1 VLQVDGAASNNQL
14 QDLILQRKA
23 LATQQA
29 EILAQLDNPS
39 SDTGSSGSL
48 VEQIAA
54 AEAQAASIQ
63 AAIAA
68 RGQWAAELEAKQ
80 QQLQQQDA
88 QCEMLQRRV
97 TDKQREAVTLKAD
110 LAAVRSSR
118 DAAATL
124 LQQAQDASMQAAAAA
139 ATVQQQQELLT
150 TKQQEAQHAGSRVQ
164 FLQQQWQAMG
174 SPRDST
180 ADNAKHQTSS
190 SKELTASVLTTAAE
204 ASCAVAAATAAAA
217 AAAAAAGH
225 QTQHLQG
232 LQQQYMRLQVQA
244 QATERPLTPAAT
256 ASLLAQQGSSCRTVP
271 LHATFRLKDPEAAGL
286 NSDQLEQLLT
296 PLSVIAGPAVLQ
308 TLVAS
313 TVTEANRLLAAAA
326 AAAAG
331 TAGGGRGAAGG
342 TGSSKKLKI
351 WPLDHLSV
359 QDFQQRQRAAQQ
371 QLGQQAV
378 MLPLDLLKFDGLYR
392 PALLRAFGGLLI
404 AADDATAAVL
414 VERFGLSAVT
424 LQVGGAVVLNSA
436 PLSHSCWCCCLCC
449 NCQQGSFS
457 VA

>member
-14 QDLILQRKA
+14 QDLLLQRTE

-29 EILAQLDNPS
+29 EILAQLDNRS
-39 SDTGSSGSL
+39 SNTGSSGSL
-48 VEQIAA
+48 VEQSAA

-110 LAAVRSSR
+110 LAAVKSSR

-164 FLQQQWQAMG
+164 FLLQQWQAMG

-244 QATERPLTPAAT
+244 QATERPLTQAAT

-313 TVTEANRLLAAAA
+313 TVTEANRLLA

-436 PLSHSCWCCCLCC
+436 PLSHSCWCCCWCC